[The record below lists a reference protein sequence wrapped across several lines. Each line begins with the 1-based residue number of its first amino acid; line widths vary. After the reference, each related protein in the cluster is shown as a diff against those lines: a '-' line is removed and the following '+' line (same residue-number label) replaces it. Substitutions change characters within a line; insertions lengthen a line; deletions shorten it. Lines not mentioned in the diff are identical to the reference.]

1 MIHLLYRVEI
11 DAKIA
16 NGYFSVGKVLSKE
29 ELAKVR
35 GREWDDIQ
43 H

>member
-1 MIHLLYRVEI
+1 MDYYFIRVEI

-16 NGYFSVGKVLSKE
+16 DGYFSVGKVPSKE